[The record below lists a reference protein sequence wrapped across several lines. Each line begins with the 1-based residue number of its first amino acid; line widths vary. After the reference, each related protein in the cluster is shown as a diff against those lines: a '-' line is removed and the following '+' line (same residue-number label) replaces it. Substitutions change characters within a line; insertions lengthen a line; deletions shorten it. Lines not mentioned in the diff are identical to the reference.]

1 MDSHFAAARGA
12 YVLRHP
18 SPDRP
23 SAGTVYV
30 QGTMSTANVVKVL
43 PELDRRG
50 LNVRIVAAISPQL
63 FRMQDAAY
71 RDEICSPADRWDG
84 MAITNRAYKLMRDWV
99 DGPIAEEYSLSSDWD
114 NRWRTGGTVE
124 EVLDEA
130 HLGPDHIV
138 AAIERYASDRSQ
150 RLRRL
155 RELVDSVERGHDGA

>member
-1 MDSHFAAARGA
+1 
-12 YVLRHP
+12 
-18 SPDRP
+18 
-23 SAGTVYV
+23 VYV

-63 FRMQDAAY
+63 FRMQDAGY

-138 AAIERYASDRSQ
+138 AAIERYASDRPE

>member
-1 MDSHFAAARGA
+1 
-12 YVLRHP
+12 
-18 SPDRP
+18 
-23 SAGTVYV
+23 
-30 QGTMSTANVVKVL
+30 MSTANLFKIL
-43 PELDRRG
+43 PELERRG
-50 LNVRIVAAISPQL
+50 LNVRVVAAISPQL

-114 NRWRTGGTVE
+114 DRWRTGGTVD

-130 HLGPDHIV
+130 HLGPEHMV
-138 AAIERYASDRSQ
+138 AAIERYVADRPE

-155 RELVDSVERGHDGA
+155 RELVDSVERGHDA